1 VEGEPLDL
9 DAWPRE
15 WGGYGSV
22 PMRAVSQIVAALRSE
37 RARADGLQQAFTAA
51 VEVRQ
56 KVEAERDEARE
67 ERDALLALRD
77 SWANDY
83 ASLATF
89 MRERDE
95 ARAEVE
101 RLRRLWA
108 MCDARS
114 DHDAR
119 CFTVTT
125 ATPYPKPDAEGC
137 DCGLRALWT
146 AMEAK

>member
-1 VEGEPLDL
+1 VEGEPLVDIEAIERRL
-9 DAWPRE
+9 I
-15 WGGYGSV
+15 GYTS
-22 PMRAVSQIVAALRSE
+22 SQAGLVVQDCWHLASALRS
-37 RARADGLQQAFTAA
+37 AR
-51 VEVRQ
+51 
-56 KVEAERDEARE
+56 
-67 ERDALLALRD
+67 
-77 SWANDY
+77 
-83 ASLATF
+83 
-89 MRERDE
+89 RERDE